1 MDNEKDLPKGL
12 SIVHNKSS
20 TVFEIRFRK
29 NGHQFRRRLPPNTK
43 RPEAIKILQNINS
56 QKNTKKLDNMLI
68 TLPQKA
74 AKDFGSNY
82 PDIDKKIQKMLS
94 RSKARAKKKGME
106 HTITPSVVMKKL
118 LASGGRCQ
126 VTGTPLVYDRSSE
139 YRANPFQPSID
150 RIDSS
155 NGYTSENIR
164 IVCYGVNM
172 AMSEWGEEIFS
183 IFAKNY
189 VLKRMDKI

>member
-82 PDIDKKIQKMLS
+82 PDIDKKNTKNAISLESKSKKERHGAHDNSLS
-94 RSKARAKKKGME
+94 RNEKTSRFRR
-106 HTITPSVVMKKL
+106 TVPSH
-118 LASGGRCQ
+118 RD
-126 VTGTPLVYDRSSE
+126 TT
-139 YRANPFQPSID
+139 
-150 RIDSS
+150 RI
-155 NGYTSENIR
+155 
-164 IVCYGVNM
+164 
-172 AMSEWGEEIFS
+172 
-183 IFAKNY
+183 
-189 VLKRMDKI
+189 